1 MAALAPEQHA
11 DLEKSGLT
19 EATVALM
26 QVTAVPPGEIKLRGV
41 TPLPPCP
48 PLTLMGL

>member
-1 MAALAPEQHA
+1 MAALASEQHA

-26 QVTAVPPGEIKLRGV
+26 QVTAGSSG
-41 TPLPPCP
+41 
-48 PLTLMGL
+48 GD